1 MIEKE
6 TALNYLA
13 AGLAVLPADKP
24 LKRPVMAWKNYQ
36 EHRPVTADVES
47 WFSDRHN
54 AICLICGKVSGN
66 LEVIDF
72 DQHGELYPAWK
83 AQIPAALKSKLVI
96 ERTQSGGFHVAYRC
110 AEVVSGNTKLAHGI
124 RNDKLVTL
132 IETRGEGGLI
142 LCSPN
147 DGYTLTQGGLYRL
160 ADFDSRRTPPDH
172 CQSACTGLE
181 HSGQGGC
188 RSAE

>member
-13 AGLAVLPADKP
+13 AGLAVLPADKT

-36 EHRPVTADVES
+36 EHRPVTAEVES

-72 DQHGELYPAWK
+72 DQH
-83 AQIPAALKSKLVI
+83 
-96 ERTQSGGFHVAYRC
+96 
-110 AEVVSGNTKLAHGI
+110 
-124 RNDKLVTL
+124 
-132 IETRGEGGLI
+132 
-142 LCSPN
+142 
-147 DGYTLTQGGLYRL
+147 
-160 ADFDSRRTPPDH
+160 
-172 CQSACTGLE
+172 
-181 HSGQGGC
+181 
-188 RSAE
+188 

>member
-6 TALNYLA
+6 TALKFLA
-13 AGLAVLPADKP
+13 AGLAVLPADKT

-72 DQHGELYPAWK
+72 DQHGELFGAWQNAVPAEM
-83 AQIPAALKSKLVI
+83 KSKLVI

-110 AEVVSGNTKLAHGI
+110 AEGVE
-124 RNDKLVTL
+124 RNEIDIFSWVHQGDTISEI
-132 IETRGEGGLI
+132 IEKGG
-142 LCSPN
+142 
-147 DGYTLTQGGLYRL
+147 Y
-160 ADFDSRRTPPDH
+160 F
-172 CQSACTGLE
+172 
-181 HSGQGGC
+181 
-188 RSAE
+188 

>member
-6 TALNYLA
+6 TALKFLA
-13 AGLAVLPADKP
+13 AGLAVLPADKT

-36 EHRPVTADVES
+36 EHRPVTADVER

-72 DQHGELYPAWK
+72 DQHGELYPAWE
-83 AQIPAALKSKLVI
+83 AQIPDALKSKLVI

-110 AEVVSGNTKLAHGI
+110 AEVVGGNTELAQG
-124 RNDKLVTL
+124 
-132 IETRGEGGLI
+132 TRRKMINSAGPDRKNPEFFPD
-142 LCSPN
+142 PN
-147 DGYTLTQGGLYRL
+147 PSGTM
-160 ADFDSRRTPPDH
+160 PPDSESGGKAKCSTCWL
-172 CQSACTGLE
+172 CQSLQMCV
-181 HSGQGGC
+181 C
-188 RSAE
+188 RLRARC